1 MSDYVPPSHPYA
13 RYHSPVHQPAADAS
27 QEPCFEI
34 PGVFARIRRARAERE
49 RFVAVCRA
57 GTPPQESPP
66 RVRSALVRR
75 RVGLDRPVVKRRAG
89 DPVHQPARGSEEPDE
104 GVGGGGEDGGRGP
117 PAHVAP
123 GVDGGWDDVDANEA
137 AEVHAESSGVV
148 YMLTIFELG
157 FHPCDVPGLRNV
169 SSYITAQ
176 LEVAPTTGRGHYQ
189 TLIVTKDKIK
199 FRTLQRK
206 LADVFDPPAFIKP
219 VRLSLCDYDR
229 ARAYCQK
236 EETRVEPPREWGKWP
251 FKKGHKAGTR
261 TDIDGALAWAI
272 ANPDASDPQQWV
284 DAGHGPAWLKY
295 PRLRIL
301 QSAPLA
307 ARKLPPPTL
316 YWFWGGPGTGK
327 TKRATMLADKLAA
340 KYSWRVYY
348 RKNHMVDRWPNYT
361 SQEIVVWEEFREVM
375 HHQSLGAMC
384 SLWDRGSPLPTEE
397 KWGGSHMVAR
407 IHIVTCP
414 LRPEEAFPHSAVNA
428 HGQIGQLL
436 RRITQCV
443 EFKNVLPVAVD
454 VVDLAADCF
463 AEVMAEEPDV

>member
-1 MSDYVPPSHPYA
+1 MSEYVPPSHPFA
-13 RYHSPVHQPAADAS
+13 RYHSPVHQPPADAS
-27 QEPCFEI
+27 QERPLEI
-34 PGVFARIRRARAERE
+34 PGVFARTRHAIDRE

-57 GTPPQESPP
+57 GTPPQEEPV

-75 RVGLDRPVVKRRAG
+75 RVGLDPPSSKRRPLEGPAVPVQRAAG
-89 DPVHQPARGSEEPDE
+89 AVEDDAGSGD
-104 GVGGGGEDGGRGP
+104 DGGCGP

-137 AEVHAESSGVV
+137 AEVHADSSGVV
-148 YMLTIFELG
+148 YMLTIFETG
-157 FHPCDVPGLRNV
+157 FHPCDVPALRNECA
-169 SSYITAQ
+169 YITAQ
-176 LEVAPTTGRGHYQ
+176 LERAPTTGRLHFQ

-206 LADVFDPPAFIKP
+206 LAAVFDPPPFIKP

-236 EETRVEPPREWGKWP
+236 EETREQPHKEWGKWP

-284 DAGHGPAWLKY
+284 DAGYGPAWLKY

-327 TKRATMLADKLAA
+327 TKRATMLAEKLAS
-340 KYSWRVYY
+340 KYTWRVYY

-361 SQEIVVWEEFREVM
+361 SQEIVVWEEFREVLP
-375 HHQSLGAMC
+375 HQSLGAMC
-384 SLWDRGSPLPTEE
+384 SLWDRGTPLPTEE